1 MNKYD
6 DLELTVLSCLLQKPE
21 YMKNTILKDEYF
33 VKHKRLWIFMKTFY
47 KKYKTFDFNLMYA
60 VVDNKFKFMMHI
72 QQLADYEILTNHFKE
87 YELMLKEKYY
97 EDKKEQWIREQM
109 FGLVN
114 QFYVKIINLSEFKLK
129 CDKIYSDADII
140 FEKEK

>member
-1 MNKYD
+1 MDFYEN
-6 DLELTVLSCLLQKPE
+6 VL
-21 YMKNTILKDEYF
+21 
-33 VKHKRLWIFMKTFY
+33 
-47 KKYKTFDFNLMYA
+47 YKTFDFNLMYA

-72 QQLADYEILTNHFKE
+72 QQLADYEILTNHFNE

-114 QFYVKIINLSEFKLK
+114 KFYVKAINLSEFKLK
-129 CDKIYSDADII
+129 CD
-140 FEKEK
+140 